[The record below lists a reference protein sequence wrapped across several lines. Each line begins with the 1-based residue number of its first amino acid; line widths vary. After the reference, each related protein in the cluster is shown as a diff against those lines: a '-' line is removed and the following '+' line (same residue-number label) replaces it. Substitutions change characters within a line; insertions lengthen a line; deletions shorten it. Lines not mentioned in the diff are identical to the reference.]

1 MLDKPEDVHLVHVEP
16 SAVAGRVIGAEVYSR
31 EFLRVGLQILQVIL
45 RHAQILLPVV
55 FRELECQRI
64 LTVGDRN
71 TFGDPLVSML
81 DFGPGEIFIG
91 SQRLCER
98 IDVDILEDVR
108 LTFVSHGDRVHGRL
122 ELEPLEDR
130 ILTEIH

>member
-1 MLDKPEDVHLVHVEP
+1 
-16 SAVAGRVIGAEVYSR
+16 
-31 EFLRVGLQILQVIL
+31 
-45 RHAQILLPVV
+45 
-55 FRELECQRI
+55 
-64 LTVGDRN
+64 
-71 TFGDPLVSML
+71 ML